1 MSNAEVLAQLGFSAS
16 TENPFYLT
24 FDPSRPEPSEQ
35 LFAIADRA
43 ALAEPYRAY
52 REAVREA
59 LEEVERPPQRLGLSF
74 NKKALGHL
82 AQLLTRLP
90 EEDSLKELGRFLL
103 RWSEEGFDAFPDE
116 TLEHDYGRSLNDSA
130 SLWFDDLMGELK
142 RQGFELTEYSVE
154 PFGYRNYLKGR
165 VSGTFSKR
173 ALAEIEEVLP
183 DPVAAAA
190 SELYYEAARY
200 AAAKGLLEEAY
211 EPSVTRDLMGLLKK
225 AGHARYRTLL
235 LFLVTGDL
243 DGFAD
248 ATGELNAA
256 DLAEAIDADWLEKAE
271 AAFHVEFNDRDG
283 DDPLRDV
290 ADSLQR
296 ALRDWYEREL
306 EGSFADRLDWLARA
320 IEHALAKAQPVQDP
334 TLEQMKAR
342 LRGFGILEEE
352 SEDAAA

>member
-16 TENPFYLT
+16 AENPFYLT
-24 FDPSRPEPSEQ
+24 FDPSQPEPSEQ
-35 LFAIADRA
+35 LFAIAGRA

-59 LEEVERPPQRLGLSF
+59 LEEVEHPPQRLGLSF

-82 AQLLTRLP
+82 AQLLARLP

-116 TLEHDYGRSLNDSA
+116 SLEHDYGRSLNDSA
-130 SLWFDDLMGELK
+130 SLWFDDLMRELE
-142 RQGFELTEYSVE
+142 RQRFELTEYGVE

-173 ALAEIEEVLP
+173 ALAEIEEALP
-183 DPVAAAA
+183 APVAAAA

-200 AAAKGLLEEAY
+200 AAAEGLIEEAY
-211 EPSVTRDLMGLLKK
+211 EPSVARNLMGLLRKT
-225 AGHARYRTLL
+225 GHARYRTLL
-235 LFLVTGDL
+235 LHLVTGDL

-248 ATGELNAA
+248 AAEELDAA
-256 DLAEAIDADWLEKAE
+256 ELAETIDADWLEKAE
-271 AAFHVEFNDRDG
+271 ATFHVEFNDRDG
-283 DDPLRDV
+283 NDPLRDA
-290 ADSLQR
+290 ADSLQG

-320 IEHALAKAQPVQDP
+320 YEEGRLELDHEDRPSLAA
-334 TLEQMKAR
+334 
-342 LRGFGILEEE
+342 
-352 SEDAAA
+352 